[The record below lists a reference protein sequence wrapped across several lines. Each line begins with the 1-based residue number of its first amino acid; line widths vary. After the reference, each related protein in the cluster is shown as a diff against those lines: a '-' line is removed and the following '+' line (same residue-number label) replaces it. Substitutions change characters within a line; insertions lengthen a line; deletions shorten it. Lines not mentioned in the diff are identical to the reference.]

1 MKREDLMKRL
11 VALVEAELAKM
22 EASQTPGSVIA
33 AIHCDSHGARKV
45 VVSTESSW
53 QVARD

>member
-1 MKREDLMKRL
+1 MKRL

>member
-1 MKREDLMKRL
+1 MKREELMKHL
-11 VALVEAELAKM
+11 VKLIEAELQKM
-22 EASQTPGSVIA
+22 ESSQTPGSVIA

-53 QVARD
+53 PIARD

>member
-1 MKREDLMKRL
+1 LKRDDLMKHL
-11 VALVEAELAKM
+11 VTLIEAELRKM
-22 EASQTPGSVIA
+22 EESQTPGSVIA

-53 QVARD
+53 QVARG

>member
-1 MKREDLMKRL
+1 MNRDDLMKHL
-11 VALVEAELAKM
+11 VTLIEAELRKM
-22 EASQTPGSVIA
+22 ESSQTPGSVIA

-53 QVARD
+53 QIARG